1 MEVLVGQLRAE
12 NEEAARIGE
21 AEVARMGSEREHWEL
36 QQREGVMREFCL
48 EAVLGNVERLTAL
61 YQASGEKVR
70 DSMRATLK
78 AHKLAI
84 PVVP

>member
-1 MEVLVGQLRAE
+1 MPQGQLQLLSVVNFHLMMLTHSGQVTLLSLR
-12 NEEAARIGE
+12 GFPY
-21 AEVARMGSEREHWEL
+21 V
-36 QQREGVMREFCL
+36 EFCL